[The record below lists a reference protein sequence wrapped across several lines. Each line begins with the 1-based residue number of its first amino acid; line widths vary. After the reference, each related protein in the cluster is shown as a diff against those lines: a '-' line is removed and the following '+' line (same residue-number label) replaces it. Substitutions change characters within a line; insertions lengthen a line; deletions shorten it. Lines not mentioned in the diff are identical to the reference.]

1 MNWLKGTFSGNYRCL
16 FWLGLTALVWAV
28 QIFVLQE
35 LTFDSDYPGDMKTEL
50 VHCVVRLFLDLTFSA
65 AVVFLLPRPLLVL
78 TFVLYA
84 VFFCGTC
91 VYNRYFGAPPSLIV
105 ILAQKGEGATVWESV
120 VSFLDPRVVLGTLLV
135 LALELW
141 LLWKAGRKTKTKQTA
156 TTESTSSETS
166 SAAPSTVETST
177 VETSIEKTTS
187 TETTMAETTSA
198 ETTTEKPAT
207 TKTAA
212 KSANAPSTA
221 AQPTHAKELPDSAST
236 PSFIQVWLRRL
247 AIGSVFL
254 LVYLLVFSVLAFK
267 VRPINGVGAL
277 NSFTD
282 TGHVYGFIPAWFA
295 EAKYSMTP
303 AKQLELAIQRC
314 HETSDQITP
323 LENLVPLGRHV
334 VVLQVESLDYEI
346 IHEDFEGVPVM
357 PFMRKLETESFT
369 FLLDESHHTS
379 SSADADFI
387 LLMGGNP
394 IGRVC
399 PYYVHDF
406 PYKTEGHP
414 LPRFA
419 AQYGYQ
425 CDFLHNFLAH
435 FFERET
441 AIKQMGFR
449 HYYFIK
455 QMRKEGVATNPVGQN
470 RIADG
475 DMLDFATRK
484 MNESS
489 EPTIQFMITYSA
501 HAPFN
506 QLSPENFVA
515 PFDKPT
521 TEVENYFSTMNY
533 FDRSMERS
541 VQSLPDD
548 TVLFIYADHASGI
561 APYKQ
566 GAKSEIFQPRL
577 QNKTDR
583 YIPAFVYCKGR
594 NISAMQKTAKTG
606 RARSKEFTLLDFST
620 FFRHCVENSPQKPQ
634 ESSAPSEGE

>member
-16 FWLGLTALVWAV
+16 LWLGLTALVWAV

-35 LTFDSDYPGDMKTEL
+35 LTFDSDYPGNMKTEL

-65 AVVFLLPRPLLVL
+65 AVVFLLPRPLLAL

-105 ILAQKGEGATVWESV
+105 ILAQKGEGATAWESV

-141 LLWKAGRKTKTKQTA
+141 LLWKAGRKT
-156 TTESTSSETS
+156 TTQP
-166 SAAPSTVETST
+166 SAV
-177 VETSIEKTTS
+177 
-187 TETTMAETTSA
+187 A
-198 ETTTEKPAT
+198 ETTTAEKPTIAKAT
-207 TKTAA
+207 TAEKPTPTETAA
-212 KSANAPSTA
+212 KSANEPTT
-221 AQPTHAKELPDSAST
+221 AQPIPAKERPVPAT
-236 PSFIQVWLRRL
+236 APTFAQVWLRRL
-247 AIGSVFL
+247 AIGSAFL

-267 VRPINGVGAL
+267 VRPIEGVGAL

-282 TGHVYGFIPAWFA
+282 TGHVYGFIPAWIA

-346 IHEDFEGVPVM
+346 IHENFEGVPVM

-379 SSADADFI
+379 SSADADFT

-399 PYYVHDF
+399 PYYVHGF

-425 CDFLHNFLAH
+425 CDFLHNFLAI
-435 FFERET
+435 FFERE
-441 AIKQMGFR
+441 AAVKQMGFR
-449 HYYFIK
+449 HYYFME
-455 QMRKEGVATNPVGQN
+455 QMTAEGVAVSPVGWKG
-470 RIADG
+470 ICDG
-475 DMLDFATRK
+475 DMLDFAARK
-484 MNESS
+484 MNESPD
-489 EPTIQFMITYSA
+489 PTIQFMITFSA

-506 QLSPENFVA
+506 QLPPEDFVA

-533 FDRSMERS
+533 FDRSMERF

-561 APYKQ
+561 APYKR
-566 GAKSEIFQPRL
+566 GTKSEIFQPRL

-594 NISAMQKTAKTG
+594 DISAMQKTAKTG
-606 RARSKEFTLLDFST
+606 QARSKEFTLLDFST
-620 FFRHCVENSPQKPQ
+620 FFRRCVENSPKKPQ
-634 ESSAPSEGE
+634 ETPAPSEGE